1 MGKKQAENEKLTF
14 FERLY
19 WVVFQF
25 FIQKHYTWQN
35 NTFWC
40 GIISTRKMR
49 AGYAERSIKQLWR
62 YCRIEINP
70 LAINWTVSLWN
81 EFLLIEN
88 FQNTAFS
95 QNLCVVFFA
104 IMNKTRWNK
113 ISSKIFYKM
122 VLKVP
127 WA

>member
-25 FIQKHYTWQN
+25 FIQKYYTWQN
-35 NTFWC
+35 NTFWL
-40 GIISTRKMR
+40 GIISTKKMR
-49 AGYAERSIKQLWR
+49 VSYAERSIKQLWP
-62 YCRIEINP
+62 YCRMEINA
-70 LAINWTVSLWN
+70 LAINWTASLWN

-88 FQNTAFS
+88 FQNTAFL
-95 QNLCVVFFA
+95 QNLCVAFFA

-113 ISSKIFYKM
+113 ISSKISYKM